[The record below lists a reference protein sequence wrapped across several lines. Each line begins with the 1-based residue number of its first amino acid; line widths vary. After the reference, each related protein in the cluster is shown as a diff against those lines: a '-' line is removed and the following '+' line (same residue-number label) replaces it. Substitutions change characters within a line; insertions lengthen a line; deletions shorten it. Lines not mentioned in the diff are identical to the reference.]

1 VRQVHLT
8 IGPDPYLHTQVTDTL
23 TTCGWPFHHTDT
35 DHGTRYTIT
44 THHPPG
50 PDIDVVLLTHRHL
63 LAAALHAHLALTR
76 TAIDHLPAALDYAAT
91 GHLGFPHLHT
101 LTTAGLLTPDETNLW
116 RLIAHGT
123 PNHRIAATLGHS
135 PRTLSR
141 RLPAFYQPIGATTK
155 PHATRLCSRALHP
168 HPHPAPRGHNTNE
181 KYRYA

>member
-1 VRQVHLT
+1 MSSRTLSSGKFLTPIRRANSDTKHLT
-8 IGPDPYLHTQVTDTL
+8 TR
-23 TTCGWPFHHTDT
+23 GWPFHH
-35 DHGTRYTIT
+35 
-44 THHPPG
+44 
-50 PDIDVVLLTHRHL
+50 
-63 LAAALHAHLALTR
+63 
-76 TAIDHLPAALDYAAT
+76 T

-141 RLPAFYQPIGATTK
+141 RLPAFYQPIGATDK